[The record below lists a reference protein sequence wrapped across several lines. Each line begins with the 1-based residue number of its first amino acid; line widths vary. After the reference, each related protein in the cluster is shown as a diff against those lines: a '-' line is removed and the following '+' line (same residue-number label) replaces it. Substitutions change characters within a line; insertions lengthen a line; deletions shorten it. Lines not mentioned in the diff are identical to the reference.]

1 MPQLP
6 QPATGAS
13 IIRRN
18 VASAAMPLTLT
29 PLSLHSFVAAVWSR
43 INCYCL
49 RHTKLIHRAELSNTS
64 SEADKT
70 VEFIHRI
77 SKPPLLASSCRA
89 PVMIIVP
96 RVVHKKWQCDLPLQN
111 FCTENH
117 WRINTSTLS
126 HSKEWRL
133 LNRLNSTQLNVR
145 TSLTLASWPRT
156 TPFLVSAPA
165 DSTCFSAIQSS
176 TGSENILK
184 CKRDVVKILPFAAD
198 LQQREWRGK
207 SPFTTTTSLAG
218 RLFWHVAISSARKT
232 AN

>member
-1 MPQLP
+1 MGGGNQKLTRTLSAHLPGRNKIDPSRVPGFPSRNTHTKDLLCSKMPQLP

-77 SKPPLLASSCRA
+77 SKTPLLASSCRS

-117 WRINTSTLS
+117 
-126 HSKEWRL
+126 
-133 LNRLNSTQLNVR
+133 
-145 TSLTLASWPRT
+145 
-156 TPFLVSAPA
+156 
-165 DSTCFSAIQSS
+165 
-176 TGSENILK
+176 
-184 CKRDVVKILPFAAD
+184 
-198 LQQREWRGK
+198 
-207 SPFTTTTSLAG
+207 
-218 RLFWHVAISSARKT
+218 
-232 AN
+232 

>member
-145 TSLTLASWPRT
+145 TSLTLAAGHGRRRFLFPHLHTQPASPRFN
-156 TPFLVSAPA
+156 PR
-165 DSTCFSAIQSS
+165 
-176 TGSENILK
+176 
-184 CKRDVVKILPFAAD
+184 RD
-198 LQQREWRGK
+198 
-207 SPFTTTTSLAG
+207 
-218 RLFWHVAISSARKT
+218 RKT
-232 AN
+232 YWNVNETLWKFYHSQLTYNRENEEASPHSQPQHRLLDVYFGT